1 MQSQEAFFLTDIFL
15 HAAAD
20 ELSRGCDQVLYGHL
34 LPIFDP
40 LAVEDRS
47 DRRKVGEDQVVLVD
61 VLAESASVALGTV
74 GHDLLVD
81 PVSDMLIAA
90 AA

>member
-20 ELSRGCDQVLYGHL
+20 ELSCGCDQILYGHFL
-34 LPIFDP
+34 SVLDP
-40 LAVEDRS
+40 LAVKDRS
-47 DRRKVGEDQVVLVD
+47 NRRKVGEDQVVLVD
-61 VLAESASVALGTV
+61 ILAECPSVTLGTV